1 MSIASRTMHQEVS
14 VFDVVELPVSVGAI
28 EAGARGGVLELSR
41 DDLAMVEITSPSLEG
56 IDRIVFVPAAGLR
69 VIA

>member
-1 MSIASRTMHQEVS
+1 MSIASRTIHQKVS
-14 VFDVVELPVSVGAI
+14 VYDVVELTVSVDAI

-41 DDLAMVEITSPSLEG
+41 DGVAMVEITSPSLEG
-56 IDRIVFVPAAGLR
+56 IDRIVFVPATDLR

>member
-14 VFDVVELPVSVGAI
+14 VFDVVELTVSVGAI

-41 DDLAMVEITSPSLEG
+41 DDLAMVEITNPSLEG
-56 IDRIVFVPAAGLR
+56 MDRIVFVPAAGLR